1 MNFGGGIVG
10 FDISKGNAVVDMTC
24 AMVYHKVLPCL
35 EPGDILVADN
45 ASFILKICA
54 FAQ

>member
-1 MNFGGGIVG
+1 MNFEGGIVG

-24 AMVYHKVLPCL
+24 AMFYHKVLPCL
-35 EPGDILVADN
+35 EPGEILVADN

>member
-1 MNFGGGIVG
+1 MNFEGGIVG
-10 FDISKGNAVVDMTC
+10 FGISKGNAVVDMTC

-35 EPGDILVADN
+35 ELGGILVAYIV
-45 ASFILKICA
+45 SFILKICA

>member
-1 MNFGGGIVG
+1 MNFEGGIVG
-10 FDISKGNAVVDMTC
+10 FYISKDNAVVDMTC

-35 EPGDILVADN
+35 EPGDIFVADN
-45 ASFILKICA
+45 ASFILKMCA